1 MAKVYFR
8 KREGALGIETFPVS
22 ILTGNESDV
31 YLKFVLSNVKT
42 ILMSKP
48 NLLLRYS
55 KITLCFSFLCFI
67 LMCPMKVNVLIY
79 TLD

>member
-42 ILMSKP
+42 ILISKQ

-55 KITLCFSFLCFI
+55 KISSLFFFSVFYL
-67 LMCPMKVNVLIY
+67 NVSNEG
-79 TLD
+79 